1 MKTFEDVFAAFE
13 GPARL
18 AAEIGIQDF
27 HAQTMK
33 TRGNIPAG
41 YFLRVAAAAE
51 RLGLKDITVETLAAI
66 AETKVEKARAKKADP
81 APEPVRVE
89 S

>member
-1 MKTFEDVFAAFE
+1 MRTFDDVFAAFE

-18 AAEIGIQDF
+18 AEAIGIEAF

-51 RLGLKDITVETLAAI
+51 RLKIEGITVETLAAI
-66 AETKVEKARAKKADP
+66 AETKIEDAKAAKRAEP
-81 APEPVRVE
+81 ACVQP
-89 S
+89 